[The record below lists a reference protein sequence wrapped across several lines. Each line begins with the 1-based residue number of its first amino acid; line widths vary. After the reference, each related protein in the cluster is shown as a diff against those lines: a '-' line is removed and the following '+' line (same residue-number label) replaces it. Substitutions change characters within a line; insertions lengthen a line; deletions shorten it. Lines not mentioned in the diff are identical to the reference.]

1 MGADPPPA
9 FFELCQDFQRHLRG
23 RRVQQK
29 LVDKL
34 VQQPAK
40 RDADAVVD
48 EKVVH
53 EIVQD
58 PVADSDE
65 GADPYYLANLIGPA
79 QGPSESRKEHAEEV
93 GGLEEG
99 PVRKEEV
106 GQ

>member
-9 FFELCQDFQRHLRG
+9 FLELCQDFQWHLRG

-29 LVDKL
+29 LINKL
-34 VQQPAK
+34 VQQPAE

-53 EIVQD
+53 EIVQN
-58 PVADSDE
+58 PMADGDE
-65 GADPYYLANLIGPA
+65 GADPYYLANLVGPG

-99 PVRKEEV
+99 AVCEKKV